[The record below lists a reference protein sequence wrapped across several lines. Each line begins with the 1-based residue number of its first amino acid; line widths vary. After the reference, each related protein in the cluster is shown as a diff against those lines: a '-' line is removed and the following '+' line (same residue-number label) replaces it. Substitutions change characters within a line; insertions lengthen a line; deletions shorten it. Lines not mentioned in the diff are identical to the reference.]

1 MIAMWRDELEN
12 AIVNHCP
19 VFGHYT
25 SDNPRDLVPQSFMEV
40 ISFPDKIAVDYK
52 GQLKAAD
59 TIDDII
65 RQSIRR
71 VVICKCFIFGIKQR
85 KTSSLSSHP

>member
-1 MIAMWRDELEN
+1 MIAIWRDELEN
-12 AIVNHCP
+12 AIANHCP

-59 TIDDII
+59 TIDDVIELLENDGI
-65 RQSIRR
+65 RIETKENAHDR
-71 VVICKCFIFGIKQR
+71 G
-85 KTSSLSSHP
+85 